1 MKESN
6 AKGTFKFL
14 YLFVPKTGN
23 CFSYTDCMNGS
34 VIMQIRTR
42 QPRIPL
48 QQSCCRKYGCRLW
61 CFVLFCSL
69 LTLKLISS
77 HDH

>member
-6 AKGTFKFL
+6 AEGTFKFL

-34 VIMQIRTR
+34 VIMQIRT
-42 QPRIPL
+42 PATSHPL
-48 QQSCCRKYGCRLW
+48 KTELLSEVW
-61 CFVLFCSL
+61 MSSVVFCFVLFPVN
-69 LTLKLISS
+69 T
-77 HDH
+77 